1 MLESAKKT
9 DIIIISHSKIE
20 VINLENNATSAGVE
34 LGGLYNTAEIK
45 ILICYILNSIKQ
57 PVPATMLINELH
69 FAGLANGFEVSDAIS
84 SLAQSGHLKSTDGSD
99 SSYTVT
105 EKGSLVA
112 EELKTSISY
121 TVKDRAFALTV
132 KMMARLKNAKQTD
145 FEVIRE
151 NGVPYI
157 VCSLK
162 DGSLTLMSIKILLSD
177 ESQASAI
184 KERFLENPNEI
195 YFDIIEKLTK

>member
-1 MLESAKKT
+1 M
-9 DIIIISHSKIE
+9 
-20 VINLENNATSAGVE
+20 ENNASSAGVE

-57 PVPATMLINELH
+57 PVPATMLVNELH
-69 FAGLANGFEVSDAIS
+69 FAGLANGFEVSDAIA
-84 SLAQSGHLKSTDGSD
+84 SLAESDHIKSVDPSEET
-99 SSYTVT
+99 YVIT
-105 EKGSLVA
+105 EKGSVIA

-121 TVKDRAFALTV
+121 TVKDRAFAVTV
-132 KMMARLKNAKQTD
+132 KMLSHIKNVKQTD

-157 VCSLK
+157 VCSVK
-162 DGSLTLMSIKILLSD
+162 DSELPLMSIKILLSD

-184 KERFLENPNEI
+184 KERFLENPSEL
-195 YFDIIEKLTK
+195 YLGIIEKLTK